1 MNTVYGTGTVSP
13 PSSGPERV
21 DGNIHTRTER
31 YSMFGINRMRVINYQ
46 PSYPTDSSLVY
57 PISYTVYLCCAA
69 RYLLFKKESSC
80 RCSERVELFRAGL
93 APLTKSGLM
102 SHVAGRIAD
111 HVSAPIRQ
119 LTLRLRLSIRR

>member
-1 MNTVYGTGTVSP
+1 MRAVYAVYLIAFVKYEYGIRYWYGI

-80 RCSERVELFRAGL
+80 RCFEQKESSCRCSERVELFRAGL
-93 APLTKSGLM
+93 A
-102 SHVAGRIAD
+102 
-111 HVSAPIRQ
+111 
-119 LTLRLRLSIRR
+119 